1 MSELHIYN
9 TLSGEKERFVPL
21 NPPFVGLYVCGPTVY
36 SDVHLGNVRSFVSFD
51 VVNRY
56 LRYLGH
62 QVRYVRNIT
71 DVGHLESDGDTGED
85 KIEKRAVLEKIEPM
99 QIVQQYTN
107 GFHDVMKQFN
117 ALKPDIEPTATA
129 HIQEQISMIEEIL
142 ENDFAYEKNG
152 SVYFDV
158 MKFKEN
164 HSYGHLSGR
173 VIEDLMNES
182 RELDGTSDKKN
193 PVDFVLWRK
202 TAPEH
207 IMKWKSP
214 WGFGVPGWH
223 LECSVMGTKYLGE
236 QFDIHGGGM
245 DLKFP
250 HHECEIAQNVGAR
263 GKEPVRYWMHGNM
276 LTMNGV
282 KMSKSL
288 GNSILPEE
296 LISGDHPLLAQ
307 GFSPM
312 TIRFFML
319 QTHYRSTLDFSNE
332 ALIAA
337 EKGFKRLMAAYSTLQ
352 NELRYTAVDELNESL
367 DQEIQSLSE
376 QAFDHL
382 NNDFN
387 TPQTLATLF
396 ELANKINGFKDGH
409 LDLRTIRK
417 DTFDDLNTTF
427 FDIIETILGLQK
439 EEENNDDVVDGLVQ
453 LLTNL
458 RLKSRESKDYATS
471 DQIRDELDALGILLK
486 DGKQGTTWS
495 WK

>member
-9 TLSGEKERFVPL
+9 TLSGEKEQFLPL

-36 SDVHLGNVRSFVSFD
+36 SDVHLGNVRSFISFD

-56 LRYLGH
+56 LRYLGY

-85 KIEKRAVLEKIEPM
+85 KIEKRAVLEKMEPM

-117 ALKPDIEPTATA
+117 AMDPDIEPTATA
-129 HIQEQISMIEEIL
+129 HIQEQITMIQEIL
-142 ENDFAYEKNG
+142 DNGFGYEKNG

-158 MKFKEN
+158 LKFKES

-173 VIEDLMNES
+173 VLEDLMNES
-182 RELDGTSDKKN
+182 RALGGTSDKKN
-193 PVDFVLWRK
+193 PVDFVLWRH
-202 TAPEH
+202 TPPEH
-207 IMKWKSP
+207 IMKWNSP
-214 WGFGVPGWH
+214 WGKGVPGWH

-250 HHECEIAQNVGAR
+250 HHDCEIAQNVGAR

-288 GNSILPEE
+288 DNSILPEE
-296 LISGDHPLLAQ
+296 LISGNHKLLEQ

-319 QTHYRSTLDFSNE
+319 QTHYRSTLDFSND

-337 EKGFKRLMAAYSTLQ
+337 EKGYKRLMSAYFSLIE
-352 NELRYTAVDELNESL
+352 ELAYTAADIINEDL
-367 DQEIQSLSE
+367 DQEIKKLCGE
-376 QAFDHL
+376 AFDHL

-387 TPQTLATLF
+387 TPQSLAVLF
-396 ELANKINGFKDGH
+396 ELVNKINGFKDGH
-409 LDLRTIRK
+409 LDVRCLRK
-417 DTFDDLNTTF
+417 DTFDALRKTF
-427 FDIIETILGLQK
+427 TDVIEDILGLQL
-439 EEENNDDVVDGLVQ
+439 EEESNDDVVDGLVN
-453 LLTNL
+453 LLSNL
-458 RLKSRESKDYATS
+458 RLKSRENKDYATS

-486 DGKQGTTWS
+486 DGKEGTSWS